1 MNMIVLVGIGTL
13 LFGCLIGF
21 IISRH
26 VMLRDNFHAAHSF
39 HYGNGTD
46 SLHNQHRNQLN
57 WQSSKAPILPL
68 GGARN
73 NGGKDVNLLMNAN
86 TNQTTINNKKD
97 NLELEFGLGSK
108 DRSHECKN
116 STESLD
122 KDCKPPVVSTGT
134 LQKVKKTYI

>member
-1 MNMIVLVGIGTL
+1 MNIIVVVGLVTL
-13 LFGCLIGF
+13 LIGVLFGYIV
-21 IISRH
+21 SRH
-26 VMLRDNFHAAHSF
+26 VMLRDNFPTHHSF
-39 HYGNGTD
+39 HYGNGPD
-46 SLHNQHRNQLN
+46 SLQHRNQLN
-57 WQSSKAPILPL
+57 WQQNSKTPILAL

-73 NGGKDVNLLMNAN
+73 NGGKDINLLMNTN
-86 TNQTTINNKKD
+86 TNQATINNKKD